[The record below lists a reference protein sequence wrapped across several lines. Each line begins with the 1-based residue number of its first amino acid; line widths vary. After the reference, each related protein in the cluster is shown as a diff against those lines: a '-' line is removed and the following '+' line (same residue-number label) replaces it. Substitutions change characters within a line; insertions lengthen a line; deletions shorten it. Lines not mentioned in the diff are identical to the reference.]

1 MHQLCRDTLP
11 MVDKHCEDSCWY
23 CYDKC
28 TNCMNI
34 ASADYCSNKE
44 GCKPL
49 KFCSKECQR
58 LCMQSIGSENPTSV
72 VIVSPDGKIFSLGSQ
87 SVLPSLKPRCFPMA
101 KSHSK
106 VLHVFML
113 AENAKGFIVQKEV
126 VLCIGDGTEGITAG
140 AKYIVHWSC
149 TLHSQ
154 NFLEYYVDENF
165 TPTHPLH
172 YLANEPSVLKLLE
185 AMKHNG
191 DEQVVLERAIKVIRG
206 IYQSKQES
214 MSDHSDQTS

>member
-1 MHQLCRDTLP
+1 MLCIHL
-11 MVDKHCEDSCWY
+11 V
-23 CYDKC
+23 
-28 TNCMNI
+28 
-34 ASADYCSNKE
+34 
-44 GCKPL
+44 
-49 KFCSKECQR
+49 
-58 LCMQSIGSENPTSV
+58 
-72 VIVSPDGKIFSLGSQ
+72 
-87 SVLPSLKPRCFPMA
+87 
-101 KSHSK
+101 
-106 VLHVFML
+106 
-113 AENAKGFIVQKEV
+113 VQKEV
-126 VLCIGDGTEGITAG
+126 VLCIGDGTEGITVG
-140 AKYIVHWSC
+140 TKYIVHWSC

-214 MSDHSDQTS
+214 MSDHSDQTR